1 MPQTEQQLADTP
13 SEGAVIGQQQ
23 MASKYALAI
32 LNRRPADTSSDW
44 LRWAHED
51 LAEFY
56 RFVEHA
62 EFRSSD
68 GLEIHYALFEQREL
82 PVLNDDQANNDPLNQ
97 PTDQFVARLSEQH
110 EAAQR
115 EQEAKLNRG
124 WVFLSPGRVESY
136 FKYQEITLELV
147 AAGYSVAMID
157 HRGQGHSDRLT
168 EHHQQGHVN
177 RFSDYARDFAE
188 WVQLLQPRI
197 GDAPAYILAHS
208 MGCAISALYLQTYA
222 GSDEYPFNPFQK
234 AAFSAPMCGIQT
246 RPFPFWVAKPLTKVL
261 ASINGILTPHRQW
274 YAPTTG
280 DYETLPFAENE
291 LTHSESRY
299 AWFNQMY
306 TSMPQIKVG
315 GPTNQWVAEA
325 IAAARQV
332 VVNAGRIDIPVL
344 VLQGSEDVIVAA
356 EPQQQFTTALANGES
371 KLIQVAGARH
381 EILMESDA
389 IREQAIKRIFQFLHG
404 H

>member
-13 SEGAVIGQQQ
+13 SEGAIMSHQQ

-32 LNRRPADTSSDW
+32 LNRRPADTSPDW
-44 LRWAHED
+44 LLWANED

-56 RFVEHA
+56 RYVEHA
-62 EFRSSD
+62 EFRSND
-68 GLEIHYALFEQREL
+68 GLEIHYAVFENREL
-82 PVLNDDQANNDPLNQ
+82 PILSDAQAGDDPLNQ
-97 PTDQFVARLSEQH
+97 PTDQFVARLAEGHEH
-110 EAAQR
+110 EA
-115 EQEAKLNRG
+115 EPNRG
-124 WVFLSPGRVESY
+124 WVFIAPGRVESY
-136 FKYQEITLELV
+136 LKYQEITLELV

-168 EHHQQGHVN
+168 DHHQQGHVD
-177 RFSDYARDFAE
+177 RFNDYARDFAE

-208 MGCAISALYLQTYA
+208 MGGAIAALYLQTYA

-234 AAFSAPMCGIQT
+234 AAFSAPMCGIKT
-246 RPFPFWVAKPLTKVL
+246 KPFPFWVAKPLTKAL
-261 ASINGILTPHRQW
+261 ASINGILAPRKQW

-280 DYETLPFAENE
+280 DYVTLPFAENE
-291 LTHSESRY
+291 LTHSENRY
-299 AWFNQMY
+299 QWFSQMY
-306 TSMPQIKVG
+306 HEFPKIKVG

-332 VVNAGRIDIPVL
+332 VLNAQRIKIPVL
-344 VLQGSEDVIVAA
+344 VLQGSEDAIVAA
-356 EPQQQFTTALANGES
+356 EPQQQFVTALVHSAS
-371 KLIQVAGARH
+371 KLVPVAGARH

-389 IREQAIKRIFQFLHG
+389 IRERALKHILQFLRAQ
-404 H
+404 

>member
-1 MPQTEQQLADTP
+1 MPQTEQPLADSP
-13 SEGAVIGQQQ
+13 SEGAVMSHQQ

-32 LNRRPADTSSDW
+32 LNRRPADTSPDW
-44 LRWAHED
+44 LLWAQED

-62 EFRSSD
+62 EFCSID
-68 GLEIHYALFEQREL
+68 GLEIRYALFENREL
-82 PVLNDDQANNDPLNQ
+82 PILNDAQAGDDPLNQ
-97 PTDQFVARLSEQH
+97 PTDQFVARLAEGHEH
-110 EAAQR
+110 EA
-115 EQEAKLNRG
+115 EPNRG
-124 WVFLSPGRVESY
+124 WVFIAPGRVESY
-136 FKYQEITLELV
+136 LKYQEITLELV

-168 EHHQQGHVN
+168 GHHQQGHVG
-177 RFSDYARDFAE
+177 RFSDYARDFAG

-208 MGCAISALYLQTYA
+208 MGGAITALYLQTYA

-246 RPFPFWVAKPLTKVL
+246 RPFPFWVAKPLTKAL
-261 ASINGILTPHRQW
+261 ASINAIFAPRKQW
-274 YAPTTG
+274 YAPSTG
-280 DYETLPFAENE
+280 DYVTLPFAENE

-299 AWFNQMY
+299 EWFSQMY
-306 TSMPQIKVG
+306 TDMPQIKVG

-332 VVNAGRIDIPVL
+332 VLHARRIKIPVL

-356 EPQQQFTTALANGES
+356 EPQQQFTAALANSES

-389 IREQAIKRIFQFLHG
+389 IRERAMKQILQFLRAL
-404 H
+404 

>member
-1 MPQTEQQLADTP
+1 MPQTEQPLADSP
-13 SEGAVIGQQQ
+13 SEGAVMSHQQ

-32 LNRRPADTSSDW
+32 LNRRPADTSPDW
-44 LRWAHED
+44 LLWAQED

-62 EFRSSD
+62 EFRSID
-68 GLEIHYALFEQREL
+68 GLEIRYALFENREL
-82 PVLNDDQANNDPLNQ
+82 PILNDAQAGDDPLNQ
-97 PTDQFVARLSEQH
+97 PTDQFVARLAEGHEH
-110 EAAQR
+110 EA
-115 EQEAKLNRG
+115 EPNRG
-124 WVFLSPGRVESY
+124 WVFIAPGRVESY
-136 FKYQEITLELV
+136 LKYQEITLELV

-168 EHHQQGHVN
+168 GHHQQGHVG

-208 MGCAISALYLQTYA
+208 MGGAITALYLQTYA

-246 RPFPFWVAKPLTKVL
+246 RPFPFWVAKPLTKAL
-261 ASINGILTPHRQW
+261 ASINAIFAPRKQW
-274 YAPTTG
+274 YAPSTG
-280 DYETLPFAENE
+280 DYVTLPFAENE
-291 LTHSESRY
+291 LTHSENRY
-299 AWFNQMY
+299 RWFSQMY
-306 TSMPQIKVG
+306 VDQPIIKVG

-332 VVNAGRIDIPVL
+332 VLHARRIKIPVL

-356 EPQQQFTTALANGES
+356 EPQQQFTKALANSAS
-371 KLIQVAGARH
+371 KLVPVAGARH

-389 IREQAIKRIFQFLHG
+389 IRERAMKQILQFLRAL
-404 H
+404 